1 MKNLLCWESEDIK
14 NLKLNS
20 RKVDENDQ
28 ISLETR
34 KLLEKLMEPDFR
46 VYNHF
51 RKKFFE
57 EVENLGDIEMREELA
72 DLDRVNTE
80 ITEKCDFK
88 AADNSKLRNALIEKF
103 KKCLNF
109 RNSHKKTGGKTR
121 ILFFFTFLP
130 KAKGAPKQYFYRCI
144 S

>member
-20 RKVDENDQ
+20 RKVNDNDE

-51 RKKFFE
+51 RRKFFE
-57 EVENLGDIEMREELA
+57 KVENLGENEMREELA
-72 DLDRVNTE
+72 DLNRINTE

-88 AADNSKLRNALIEKF
+88 AADNSKLRNALI
-103 KKCLNF
+103 KKV
-109 RNSHKKTGGKTR
+109 
-121 ILFFFTFLP
+121 
-130 KAKGAPKQYFYRCI
+130 
-144 S
+144 

>member
-34 KLLEKLMEPDFR
+34 KLLEKLMEPDFK

-51 RKKFFE
+51 KNKFLE
-57 EVENLGDIEMREELA
+57 KVKNLGTIEMRKELA

-80 ITEKCDFK
+80 ITQKCDFK
-88 AADNSKLRNALIEKF
+88 AADNSNLRDAFIGM
-103 KKCLNF
+103 KKIKNV
-109 RNSHKKTGGKTR
+109 
-121 ILFFFTFLP
+121 
-130 KAKGAPKQYFYRCI
+130 
-144 S
+144 